1 MLINDQNQ
9 RTKALDH
16 QSSFI
21 IQAPAGSG
29 KTELLTQRFL
39 KLLAHIQNAPEEILA
54 ITFTRKAAKEMHQR
68 IYKSLIFAHY
78 HANPPTEEHKKLTWD
93 LAREALI
100 NDAKHGWNILNNP
113 QRLRIT
119 TIDAFCQNLTKKMP
133 ILSSM
138 TQNPEVMDNSDSL
151 YEIAIQALIKNSGQ
165 DAPWHH
171 DFCQLL
177 KYVDN
182 NIPLLTQL
190 IKNMLARREQ
200 WMPLLIGN
208 DVQTLKETLEQ
219 NFQSIICTQL
229 TMIINEMDGLDIQ
242 QWETLI
248 SFSQNTL
255 HTKSELIDLSSHISS
270 LTSWQHLI
278 ELAFTGK
285 REPRKSVSIKQGFP
299 AATQGKNAGEKRQY
313 KQMKALH
320 KEASEALSQNPTL
333 QEKLLFIDSLNT
345 YEFKNIQWD
354 MLQHICQ
361 ILKIASQYLQITF
374 AQHNKVDFNEISLSA
389 IAALG
394 EPESPT
400 DLALYLD
407 HSIQH
412 LLIDEFQDTSVT
424 QFELLTA
431 LTQEWTPNDGHTLF
445 LVGDPMQSIYRFRE
459 ADVQRFL
466 DVKLNGI
473 GNIKPIPLTLE
484 CNFRSSENII
494 QWINQVFS
502 SIFPKI
508 ENQNLGAISYAP
520 SIATQVPSED
530 SYILQ
535 HGFSHKIEEAA
546 FIAEKIKSLLKNKKQ
561 SIAILARS
569 RSHLTQIIFAL
580 KAENIPYTENEIQ
593 PLEKLDIIRDLK
605 SLTLSLLHSADLT
618 AWVSL
623 LRSPLIGMSLQDI
636 QKIIQLG
643 QNVTIYQ
650 NLKNISH
657 DRSHPFH
664 HKINILITPH
674 QPQNLIG
681 RNANLRDSI
690 QRIWH
695 ALHATAIYPDSA
707 QHYLRFLDLLDKHDQ
722 QGCLQERN
730 NFLNELSML
739 KAEASNESNV
749 HLMTLHKS
757 KGLEF
762 DSVFLPGLNSKT
774 RSDDKSLLLHDSY
787 LGEDSKEKLLLAPL
801 SNPRNEQKDP
811 LYLFLEKINKKRLH
825 FEEQRLLY
833 VAATRA
839 KQRLI
844 LTATFSGKG
853 EPTAIKSSLLQHL
866 WHYCQPFW
874 KIEIPIDT
882 DDKKETAFI
891 QPLIKRTTSTQIL
904 ATISQSEAPQ
914 EATLNFPDTYR
925 VGSYF
930 DRHVGIALHAIFE
943 VIQTE
948 DFASHG
954 KLINIE
960 LKKLLNAGFIAKEQA
975 KAQKILNRALQNI
988 THDPHAKWIFSH
1000 KKIALNEIHTHRIIQ
1015 SGKLSEQILDRVFI
1029 DKDNI
1034 CWVIDYKTSQPDAK
1048 ETLSNFLQRE
1058 KFAYIQQL
1066 KQYYHLMVDTFERP
1080 TKTALY
1086 FPLIPHF
1093 YEIDPL
1099 EEIVPQKL
1107 EQ

>member
-1 MLINDQNQ
+1 MLISDQTQ

-16 QSSFI
+16 ESSFI

-39 KLLAHIQNAPEEILA
+39 KLLAYIQNAPEEILA

-68 IYKSLIFAHY
+68 IYKSLAFAHQS
-78 HANPPTEEHKKLTWD
+78 ANPPTEAHKKLTWS

-100 NDAKHGWNILNNP
+100 NDARHGWNILTNP

-119 TIDAFCQNLTKKMP
+119 TIDAFCQNLIKKMP

-138 TQNPEVMDNSDSL
+138 TQSPEVTDNSDSL
-151 YEIAIQALIKNSGQ
+151 YEIAIQALIKDSGE

-171 DFCQLL
+171 DFSQLL

-219 NFQSIICTQL
+219 NFQSIVCTQL
-229 TMIINEMDGLDIQ
+229 TMIMGEMDDLAIR

-248 SFSQNTL
+248 SFSQNIL
-255 HTKSELIDLSSHISS
+255 HTKPDATHLSSKISS
-270 LTSWQHLI
+270 LPSWQHLI
-278 ELAFTGK
+278 ELALTAK
-285 REPRKSVSIKQGFP
+285 REPRKSVRIAEGFP
-299 AATQGKNAGEKRQY
+299 AATQGKSADEKQQY

-320 KEASEALSQNPTL
+320 KEASEALSQNSAL

-345 YEFKNIQWD
+345 HKFEAIQWD

-361 ILKIASQYLQITF
+361 ILKISSQYLQITF
-374 AQHNKVDFNEISLSA
+374 AQQNKVDFNEISLSA
-389 IAALG
+389 ITALG
-394 EPESPT
+394 KPESPT

-424 QFELLTA
+424 QFELLKA

-473 GNIKPIPLTLE
+473 GNIKPFPLTLE

-502 SIFPKI
+502 NIFPKI
-508 ENQNLGAISYAP
+508 ENQNLGAISYAH
-520 SIATQVPSED
+520 STATQAPSDD
-530 SYILQ
+530 SYIMQ
-535 HGFSHKIEEAA
+535 HGFSHKEEEAE
-546 FIAEKIKSLLKNKKQ
+546 FIAEKIKSLLKHEKQ
-561 SIAILARS
+561 NIAILARS
-569 RSHLTQIIFAL
+569 RSHLNQIIFTL
-580 KAENIPYTENEIQ
+580 KAKNIPYTENEIQ
-593 PLEKLDIIRDLK
+593 PLGKLDIIRDLK
-605 SLTLSLLHSADLT
+605 SLTLSLLHPADHT
-618 AWVSL
+618 AWASL

-636 QKIIQLG
+636 QKIVQLDR
-643 QNVTIYQ
+643 NATIYQ
-650 NLKNISH
+650 NLKSISQ

-664 HKINILITPH
+664 HKINILITLH
-674 QPQNLIG
+674 QPQNLTG
-681 RNANLRDSI
+681 RNTSLRDAI

-695 ALHATAIYPDSA
+695 ALHATAIYAGSA
-707 QHYLRFLDLLDKHDQ
+707 QHCMRFLDLLDKHDQ
-722 QGCLQERN
+722 QGCLQERD

-762 DSVFLPGLNSKT
+762 DSVFLPSLNSKT
-774 RSDDKSLLLHDSY
+774 RSDDDSLLLHDSY
-787 LGEDSKEKLLLAPL
+787 LGEDSKEKLLLTPL
-801 SNPRNEQKDP
+801 SNPMNKQKDP
-811 LYLFLEKINKKRLH
+811 LYLFLKKINQKRLH
-825 FEEQRLLY
+825 YEEQRLLY

-853 EPTAIKSSLLQHL
+853 EPTATKSSLLQHL

-874 KIEIPIDT
+874 KIETPTDT
-882 DDKKETAFI
+882 GDKKETIPI
-891 QPLIKRTTSTQIL
+891 QPFIKRALNTKIL
-904 ATISQSEAPQ
+904 ATGSQSEIHPEIAS
-914 EATLNFPDTYR
+914 NFPDIYR
-925 VGSYF
+925 VNSYF
-930 DRHVGIALHAIFE
+930 DRQVGTALHAILE
-943 VIQTE
+943 VIQIE
-948 DFASHG
+948 DLASHD
-954 KLINIE
+954 KLINTE
-960 LKKLLNAGFIAKEQA
+960 LKKLRNAGFTSKEQT
-975 KAQKILNRALQNI
+975 KAQGILNIALQN
-988 THDPHAKWIFSH
+988 TAQDPYAKWIFAH
-1000 KKIALNEIHTHRIIQ
+1000 KKIAFNEIHTHRITR

-1029 DKDNI
+1029 DKDNT
-1034 CWVIDYKTSQPDAK
+1034 CWIIDYKTSQPNAK
-1048 ETLSNFLQRE
+1048 ETLLDFLQRE

-1066 KQYYHLMVDTFERP
+1066 KQYYHLMAIAFERP

-1099 EEIVPQKL
+1099 KEVTLQKPA
-1107 EQ
+1107 Q